1 MSFRNFHSQSLV
13 NNFLNLG
20 RTFFIFIIN
29 SFLIFSNDNFINFLC
44 GYFTDFLLHF
54 KNIFLNS
61 SFMNILTQF
70 SISTFASYCSSQ
82 TWHFNNSGQR
92 KEVFSFKTWQFS
104 SFLYLRLLCQDGENF
119 FPLSWIVGM
128 SSLWRAIWGEG
139 WNWKL
144 CENVHETRIWGNILK
159 M

>member
-54 KNIFLNS
+54 KNIFPNS

-82 TWHFNNSGQR
+82 TWHSNNSGQR
-92 KEVFSFKTWQFS
+92 KEVFSILTLFSFKTW
-104 SFLYLRLLCQDGENF
+104 YF
-119 FPLSWIVGM
+119 FP
-128 SSLWRAIWGEG
+128 SLKIPLASLI
-139 WNWKL
+139 
-144 CENVHETRIWGNILK
+144 TYFSIFSNIYPS
-159 M
+159 